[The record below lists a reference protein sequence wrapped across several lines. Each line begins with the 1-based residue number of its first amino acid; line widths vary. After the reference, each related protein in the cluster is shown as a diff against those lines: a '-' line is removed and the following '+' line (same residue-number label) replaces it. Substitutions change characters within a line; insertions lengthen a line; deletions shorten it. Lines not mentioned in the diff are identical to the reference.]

1 MHKAIQLQ
9 QERERSQRRLRWEVV
24 KQTRASLKGIG
35 WEDSAASEA
44 LKVARQKSR
53 RSLAFESADTNNNNA
68 LSREEFRLAAL
79 ELLKVAELD
88 HMEGELTAFIE
99 NEFEVMD
106 ADKSGEMDREEF
118 GAWYTRFHDW
128 VTERKLMDD
137 AKIDVAADC
146 VTMPPASGAAL
157 LRAVLRHNKTFTELQ
172 ARRTMLDADI
182 VAMLAQVRK
191 EELRALDVSAA
202 SGVDDM
208 AVKALAAHCGK
219 LQTLK
224 LTACAITDDGL
235 KTVAKFCKELRTID
249 VGECA
254 VTAAS
259 LSLLHADCAVEGTPT
274 EPPSPLKGVVDEAA
288 AQEQSKRAG
297 EWSTPPPVPPKP
309 KKSSLCAV
317 L

>member
-88 HMEGELTAFIE
+88 HMEAELKTFIE

-146 VTMPPASGAAL
+146 VTMPPASG
-157 LRAVLRHNKTFTELQ
+157 V
-172 ARRTMLDADI
+172 
-182 VAMLAQVRK
+182 
-191 EELRALDVSAA
+191 
-202 SGVDDM
+202 
-208 AVKALAAHCGK
+208 
-219 LQTLK
+219 
-224 LTACAITDDGL
+224 
-235 KTVAKFCKELRTID
+235 
-249 VGECA
+249 
-254 VTAAS
+254 
-259 LSLLHADCAVEGTPT
+259 
-274 EPPSPLKGVVDEAA
+274 
-288 AQEQSKRAG
+288 
-297 EWSTPPPVPPKP
+297 
-309 KKSSLCAV
+309 
-317 L
+317 

>member
-1 MHKAIQLQ
+1 M
-9 QERERSQRRLRWEVV
+9 
-24 KQTRASLKGIG
+24 
-35 WEDSAASEA
+35 
-44 LKVARQKSR
+44 ARQKSR

-88 HMEGELTAFIE
+88 HMEGELSQFIE

-157 LRAVLRHNKTFTELQ
+157 LRAVLRHNKTFTELH

-254 VTAAS
+254 VTAGS